1 MRAVFVKPK
10 KDTVIRNPDTFVKL
24 PETGG
29 LVDPNNSYWA
39 RRIADGDVEVTEAPT
54 EETPDSARIE
64 STQKTRGNK

>member
-10 KDTVIRNPDTFVKL
+10 KDLVIRNPDNFVKL

-39 RRIADGDVEVTEAPT
+39 RRIADGDVEITESPT
-54 EETPDSARIE
+54 EETPESARVE